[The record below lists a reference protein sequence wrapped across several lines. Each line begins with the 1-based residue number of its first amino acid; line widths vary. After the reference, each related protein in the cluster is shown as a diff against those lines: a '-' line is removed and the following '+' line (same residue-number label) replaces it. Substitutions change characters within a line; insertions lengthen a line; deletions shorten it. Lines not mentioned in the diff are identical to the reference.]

1 MVDAFIGTTG
11 NASVFHVTALDLVLN
26 WYLARNLKFRQ
37 VVDKTPVNPAHRYK
51 AVTLTMY
58 GELGI
63 DTSTLSE
70 TVNPDSV
77 DISATRQVTVTMNE
91 KGKTLKHTLLG
102 DITSWNQMLPADL
115 VKMLSK
121 NAADVID
128 TLVRTTL
135 DGATNVMWNNASGTL
150 LAADPGDATRGT
162 LTAKT
167 VAAAVSNLRTRR
179 SVPMSGENFLGI
191 IHPDVAF
198 DLRVE
203 AGANSWFSPRQF
215 HDPSDIYNGVTASF
229 AGADFVETEQCT
241 TAVPTADTVYTSY
254 FVGHEAVVEA
264 VAVEPH
270 IVLGEIVD
278 PMRRIIPVS
287 WYGLLGHSLFR
298 QNSIQLVKTESGLGA
313 VATNPGT
320 YDPKA

>member
-37 VVDKTPVNPAHRYK
+37 VVDKQPVNPAHRYK

-162 LTAKT
+162 LTAKA

-215 HDPSDIYNGVTASF
+215 NDPSDIYNGVTASF